1 MVTKDFA
8 HLPTRTRG
16 GGTSIFN
23 KNTTHPSLRPFF
35 VVHPQVIDIAD
46 NPSMLEL
53 SGLDDLQEYLM
64 SQKGFDM
71 MLSRCLAD

>member
-16 GGTSIFN
+16 GGSSIFN

-53 SGLDDLQEYLM
+53 SKLDDLQEYLM
-64 SQKGFDM
+64 SQKKKV
-71 MLSRCLAD
+71 